1 MQLKVNEQT
10 KIVQIWMTN
19 DEKNDPR
26 AQAKMK
32 ELCAQYK
39 EKKYLVAVFY
49 SGKNE
54 LYPSILDLLAYNKRK
69 CAELAAQ
76 REPRAQ
82 TPRRTVG
89 MDR

>member
-54 LYPSILDLLAYNKRK
+54 LYPSIRDLLAYNKKR
-69 CAELAAQ
+69 CAEQAVQRTRTPGRAA
-76 REPRAQ
+76 
-82 TPRRTVG
+82 G
-89 MDR
+89 MER

>member
-54 LYPSILDLLAYNKRK
+54 LYPSILDLLAYNKKR
-69 CAELAAQ
+69 CAEQAVQRTRTPGRAA
-76 REPRAQ
+76 
-82 TPRRTVG
+82 G
-89 MDR
+89 MER

>member
-54 LYPSILDLLAYNKRK
+54 LYPSILNLLAYNKKR
-69 CAELAAQ
+69 CAEQAVQRTRTPGRAA
-76 REPRAQ
+76 
-82 TPRRTVG
+82 G
-89 MDR
+89 MER

>member
-69 CAELAAQ
+69 CAEATVQRTQNPRKAA
-76 REPRAQ
+76 
-82 TPRRTVG
+82 G
-89 MDR
+89 LDR

>member
-39 EKKYLVAVFY
+39 EK
-49 SGKNE
+49 
-54 LYPSILDLLAYNKRK
+54 
-69 CAELAAQ
+69 
-76 REPRAQ
+76 
-82 TPRRTVG
+82 
-89 MDR
+89 